1 MGSLFPFNT
10 NWLRKAQTD
19 VGPAIKSDLLSPVC
33 FSPGS
38 PAVSDDDRF
47 VVSVDM
53 KVGAY
58 TLALT
63 TMPEAAIARKLLITV
78 TADTGNDTMG
88 TLAIVGT
95 DIAGNALSETIA
107 PVAAGSVETLNA
119 FKTVATITGAGWV
132 IGGGAG
138 TEDAIKI
145 GTSESLGLPDKLS
158 DTAQV
163 LFASLAAVKEA
174 TAPAVVVHATTLA
187 KNTVNL
193 NSALNASAVKVYYLV

>member
-58 TLALT
+58 TLAQT

-78 TADTGNDTMG
+78 TTDTGADTMG
-88 TLAIVGT
+88 TLDIVGT
-95 DIAGNALSETIA
+95 DIAGNPLTETIA
-107 PVAAGSVETLNA
+107 PVSASAVETLNA
-119 FKTVATITGAGWV
+119 FKTLVSITGVGWI

-193 NSALNASAVKVYYLV
+193 NSALNASAVKVYYLL

>member
-10 NWLRKAQTD
+10 NWLRKAQSD
-19 VGPAIKSDLLSPVC
+19 VASIKSDLLSPVC
-33 FSPGS
+33 FAPGS

-58 TLALT
+58 TVAVG
-63 TMPEAAIARKLLITV
+63 TMPEAGIARKLLITV
-78 TADTGNDTMG
+78 TTDTGADTMG
-88 TLAIVGT
+88 TLDIVGT
-95 DIAGNALSETIA
+95 DIAGAALTETIA
-107 PVAAGSVETLNA
+107 PVSAGTVETLNA
-119 FKTVATITGAGWV
+119 FKTVTSITGVGWV

-163 LFASLAAVKEA
+163 LCASLAAVKEA
-174 TAPAVVVHATTLA
+174 TAPTVVVHATTLA

-193 NSALNASAVKVYYLV
+193 NSALGGTAVKIYYVL

>member
-10 NWLRKAQTD
+10 NWPRQAQTD
-19 VGPAIKSDLLSPVC
+19 ADAVRSTLLSPVC
-33 FSPGS
+33 YAPGS
-38 PAVSDDDRF
+38 PAASDDDRF

-58 TLALT
+58 TVAVG
-63 TMPEAAIARKLLITV
+63 TMPEAGIARKLLITV

-88 TLAIVGT
+88 TLTIVGI
-95 DIAGNALSETIA
+95 DIADAALTETIA
-107 PVAAGSVETLNA
+107 PVAAGTVETLNA
-119 FKTVATITGAGWV
+119 FKTVTSITGAGWV

-145 GTSESLGLPDKLS
+145 GTSESLGLPDMLS

-163 LFASLAAVKEA
+163 LCASLAAVKEA
-174 TAPAVVVHATTLA
+174 TAPTVVVHATMLA

-193 NSALNASAVKVYYLV
+193 NSALNGTAVKIYYVL